1 MWQKKIHLIG
11 LTEKMILV
19 ERDRTRKRFNALRDY
34 LACIEY
40 IRQHVTNGGFELLE
54 EESTCPLN
62 QVKTE
67 DGCADEIMV
76 HMIRCKH
83 CGQVFI
89 CVVNTYRVS
98 GSFKKG
104 KGCK

>member
-11 LTEKMILV
+11 LTGKMIFV

-54 EESTCPLN
+54 EESTCPLKKEN
-62 QVKTE
+62 LERKQIKRAIYRHNPLSMKLWRVVFRFVRYYLRYLKT
-67 DGCADEIMV
+67 A
-76 HMIRCKH
+76 
-83 CGQVFI
+83 
-89 CVVNTYRVS
+89 TP
-98 GSFKKG
+98 
-104 KGCK
+104 